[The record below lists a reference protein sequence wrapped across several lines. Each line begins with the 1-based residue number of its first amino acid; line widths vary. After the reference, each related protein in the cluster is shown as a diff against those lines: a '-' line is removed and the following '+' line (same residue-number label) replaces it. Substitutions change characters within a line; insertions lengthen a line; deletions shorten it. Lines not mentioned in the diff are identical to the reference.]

1 MKYGE
6 MELAV
11 NISGKD
17 TFHKSTCCNTNAYK
31 DLHECMYDL
40 DMYVSVDGWH
50 LWCISLAVVCVFFLR
65 IFPTSLRE
73 RNSTQVARLYSYF
86 RDVMHLFIRRM

>member
-31 DLHECMYDL
+31 DLHECMYDF

-50 LWCISLAVVCVFFLR
+50 LWCISLAVVCVFFCGYFPPVSGNVIAPKLPGYIL
-65 IFPTSLRE
+65 IFG
-73 RNSTQVARLYSYF
+73 
-86 RDVMHLFIRRM
+86 M